1 MKNLR
6 GRDYGWVQELV
17 NETDADAGD
26 TCKVPSVQIGLRY

>member
-17 NETDADAGD
+17 NETDADVDD
-26 TCKVPSVQIGLRY
+26 TCMVPPVRISLRY